1 MKRSL
6 AWLCV
11 AFAISSLGACASGDG
26 GADKPPLAAAAET
39 TLTAFT
45 WQLQNA
51 TDSKGAAQAQWV
63 RDGAAGKP
71 AVFTFKDQRL
81 SVTGL
86 CNTLLAGYD
95 IQGQQMDVSQV
106 VSTMRACADASLM
119 RYEQDVAGRLA
130 QVSAWRIDGSAVQ
143 AGESPPVLT
152 LRFQDGGQWQLQGT
166 PTPETL
172 YGTAGETLF
181 LEVAAQEIPCHHP
194 LMPNAPCLNV
204 RTVQYDAAGLKQDF
218 GAWQAF
224 YENIEGYTH
233 QAGTR
238 NVLRVKRYTRKDVP
252 ADASRYAYVLDMV
265 VESER

>member
-1 MKRSL
+1 MIKMKRSL

-26 GADKPPLAAAAET
+26 GADKQPLAVAAET

-106 VSTMRACADASLM
+106 VSTMRACADA
-119 RYEQDVAGRLA
+119 
-130 QVSAWRIDGSAVQ
+130 
-143 AGESPPVLT
+143 
-152 LRFQDGGQWQLQGT
+152 
-166 PTPETL
+166 
-172 YGTAGETLF
+172 
-181 LEVAAQEIPCHHP
+181 
-194 LMPNAPCLNV
+194 
-204 RTVQYDAAGLKQDF
+204 
-218 GAWQAF
+218 
-224 YENIEGYTH
+224 
-233 QAGTR
+233 
-238 NVLRVKRYTRKDVP
+238 
-252 ADASRYAYVLDMV
+252 
-265 VESER
+265 